1 MILFPED
8 LHAGADIARLA
19 LPESAG
25 TDDLLDLVHIR
36 FRQRFHIREFFIE
49 ILNDHIDSRIRALGR
64 QAHAA
69 QKFPSFVVIQR
80 AVRIRI
86 LFF

>member
-36 FRQRFHIREFFIE
+36 FRQ
-49 ILNDHIDSRIRALGR
+49 
-64 QAHAA
+64 
-69 QKFPSFVVIQR
+69 
-80 AVRIRI
+80 
-86 LFF
+86 